1 MNLTT
6 NEREST
12 RMFADDFNVRYKQ
25 VMSLLTADYEFHLPD
40 ELIARYPA
48 EQRDG
53 ARMLVVHR
61 NTGEIQHAAFRDLPS
76 FLTPE
81 DLTVLNNARVMP
93 ARVFSDDRRIELL
106 VLDPRPDGHWQC
118 MVKPGRKMR
127 VGHTI
132 AVGGCVGEVLSIL
145 EDGTRVIHF
154 PIQPDLEKVGKL
166 PLPPYFGREAEDSD
180 AIRYQTVYATANG
193 AVAAP
198 TAGLHFT
205 PELLARLDHVF
216 VTLQVG
222 AGTFRG
228 VHSDDLSGHVMHSER
243 YLLTPETAARIDA
256 APSIFAV
263 GTTTVRV
270 LESCAREGRVQPGE
284 GETSIFLHPPYQ
296 FQIVDKLLTNF
307 HLPRST
313 LLMLV
318 SAFANRELILEA
330 YAKAIA
336 ARYRFYSYGD
346 CMLLV

>member
-1 MNLTT
+1 
-6 NEREST
+6 
-12 RMFADDFNVRYKQ
+12 
-25 VMSLLTADYEFHLPD
+25 MSLRTADYDFDLPD

-53 ARMLVVHR
+53 ARMLVVR
-61 NTGEIQHAAFRDLPS
+61 QATGEIQHAQFRDLPQI
-76 FLTPE
+76 LTTE
-81 DLTVLNNARVMP
+81 DLTVLNNARVIP
-93 ARVFSDDRRIELL
+93 ARVFSDDGRIELL

-127 VGHTI
+127 PGHTVTI
-132 AVGGCVGEVLSIL
+132 GGCVGEVLSIL
-145 EDGTRVIHF
+145 DDGTRVIHF
-154 PIQPDLEKVGKL
+154 ASQPDLEKVGHL
-166 PLPPYFGREAEDSD
+166 PLPPYFGRDAEASD
-180 AIRYQTVYATANG
+180 AIRYQTVYATAPG

-205 PELLARLDHVF
+205 SEMLARLPHVF

-228 VHSDDLSGHVMHSER
+228 VHADDLTGHIMHSEK
-243 YLLTPETAARIDA
+243 YWLPDEVAARINEA
-256 APSIFAV
+256 RSVFAV

-270 LESCAREGRVQPGE
+270 LESCAQNGVLIPGE
-284 GETSIFLHPPYQ
+284 GETQIFIHPPYQ

-318 SAFANRELILEA
+318 SAFAGRELILEA
-330 YAKAIA
+330 YTKAVE

-346 CMLLV
+346 CMLLL

>member
-1 MNLTT
+1 
-6 NEREST
+6 
-12 RMFADDFNVRYKQ
+12 
-25 VMSLLTADYEFHLPD
+25 MSLLTADYDFELPD
-40 ELIARYPA
+40 DLIARYPTP
-48 EQRDG
+48 ERDG
-53 ARMLVVHR
+53 SRMLVVHR
-61 NTGEIQHAAFRDLPS
+61 SSGEITHAQFRDLPQ
-76 FLTPE
+76 FLTSE
-81 DLTVLNNARVMP
+81 DLTVLNNARVIP
-93 ARVFSDDRRIELL
+93 ARVFSDDGRIELL

-127 VGHTI
+127 PGHTVTI
-132 AVGGCVGEVLSIL
+132 GGCIGEVLSML

-166 PLPPYFGREAEDSD
+166 PLPPYFGRDAEPSD
-180 AIRYQTVYATANG
+180 LERYQTVYATAPG

-205 PELLARLDHVF
+205 PEMLATLPHCF
-216 VTLQVG
+216 VTLNVG

-228 VHSDDLSGHVMHSER
+228 VHDDDLTHHIMHSEKFW
-243 YLLTPETAARIDA
+243 LSPEVASRINAAK
-256 APSIFAV
+256 SVFAV

-270 LESCAREGRVQPGE
+270 LESCAMEGKLQSGE
-284 GETSIFLHPPYQ
+284 GETQIFIHPPFQ
-296 FQIVDKLLTNF
+296 FQVIDKLLTNF

-330 YAKAIA
+330 YTRAIE

-346 CMLLV
+346 CMLLI